1 MNKLKPKIKKKP
13 EMVQLSGDGKT
24 IEATMSGNQRVYSRP
39 DTMKII
45 QMAKIANSPGK
56 LLELGRFIM
65 QATKTQDAKPPEFT
79 NE

>member
-1 MNKLKPKIKKKP
+1 MSKLKPKIKKRPK
-13 EMVQLSGDGKT
+13 MVQLSGDGRT
-24 IEATMSGNQRVYSRP
+24 VEATLSGNQRVYSRP

-45 QMAKIANSPGK
+45 QMARVANSPGK

-65 QATKTQDAKPPEFT
+65 QATKGQDAKPPEFT